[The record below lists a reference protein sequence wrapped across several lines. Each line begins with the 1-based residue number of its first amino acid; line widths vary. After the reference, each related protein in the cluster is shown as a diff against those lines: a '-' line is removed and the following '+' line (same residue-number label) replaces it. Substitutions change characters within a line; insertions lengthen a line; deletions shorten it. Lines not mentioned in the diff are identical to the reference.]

1 MGTGLLVHEWIE
13 RSGGAE
19 QVLAAMGRA
28 FPDAGIQ
35 CLWDDAPERFPEH
48 RVHESWMARTP
59 LRRHKALALPFS
71 VPTWRTLRPG
81 AEYEWMLIG
90 SYVFSHHARLIGRD
104 VPKYV
109 YAHTPARYIWNPEL
123 DARGAG
129 TAVRAVSPLFRRIDR
144 HRAQEATAI
153 AANSAFVRE
162 RIRRAWD
169 RDATVIHPPVAVER
183 ISAEAEWA
191 DAVAGDEQR
200 VLDGLPETYVLGT
213 SRFVPYKRLDLVI
226 EAAAAA
232 GLPAVIAGSGPEE
245 ERLRAVAAE
254 IGTPV
259 TFVIS
264 PSDALLYAMM
274 QRAAAFVFPVV
285 EDFGIV
291 PVEAQAAGTPVVT
304 GPVGGQVETY
314 VDGVSGV
321 TAASTDAS
329 DLATAID
336 RAVSLDRFDGG
347 AVTARFSES
356 VFAERIREFV
366 GRGA

>member
-1 MGTGLLVHEWIE
+1 MAGLLVHEWIE

-48 RVHESWMARTP
+48 RVHETWMARTP

-71 VPTWRTLRPG
+71 VPTWRALRPG
-81 AEYEWMLIG
+81 VSYDWMLIG
-90 SYVFSHHARLIGRD
+90 SYVFSHHARLAGQD

-123 DARGAG
+123 DSRGAG
-129 TAVRAVSPLFRRIDR
+129 TAVRAVSPVFRRIDHR
-144 HRAQEATAI
+144 RAQEAAAI

-162 RIRRAWD
+162 RIGRAWD
-169 RDATVIHPPVAVER
+169 RDAEVIHPPVAVER
-183 ISAEAEWA
+183 ISAQRDWRTVVTGEER
-191 DAVAGDEQR
+191 R

-232 GLPAVIAGSGPEE
+232 GVAAVIAGSGPEE
-245 ERLRAVAAE
+245 QRLRAVAAE
-254 IGTPV
+254 LGTPV

-264 PSDALLYAMM
+264 PSDELLYALM
-274 QRAAAFVFPVV
+274 QNASAFVFPVV

-314 VDGVSGV
+314 TDGVSGV
-321 TAASTDAS
+321 TAASTDAA
-329 DLATAID
+329 DLAVAIE
-336 RAVSLDRFDGG
+336 RAVALKGFDG
-347 AVTARFSES
+347 ATVTAGFGET
-356 VFAERIREFV
+356 VFARRIREFV
-366 GRGA
+366 GF

>member
-1 MGTGLLVHEWIE
+1 MAGLLVHEWIE

-35 CLWDDAPERFPEH
+35 CLWDDAPERFPDH
-48 RVHESWMARTP
+48 HVHETWMARTP
-59 LRRHKALALPFS
+59 LREHKALALPFS
-71 VPTWRTLRPG
+71 VPTWRSLRPG
-81 AEYEWMLIG
+81 IEYDWMLIG
-90 SYVFSHHARLIGRD
+90 SYVFSHHARLVGRD
-104 VPKYV
+104 VPKFV

-123 DARGAG
+123 DSRGAG

-144 HRAQEATAI
+144 RRAQEATAI

-162 RIRRAWD
+162 RISRAWD
-169 RDATVIHPPVAVER
+169 RDATVIHPPVAVDR
-183 ISAEAEWA
+183 IR
-191 DAVAGDEQR
+191 AVHDWRGQVSGDEER
-200 VLDGLPETYVLGT
+200 VLEALPEVYVLGT

-245 ERLRAVAAE
+245 ESLRSVAAAS
-254 IGTPV
+254 GTPV

-264 PSDALLYAMM
+264 PSDALLYALM
-274 QRAAAFVFPVV
+274 QGAAAFVFPVV

-304 GPVGGQVETY
+304 GPVGGQVESYT
-314 VDGVSGV
+314 DGVSGV
-321 TAASTDAS
+321 TAASTDAA
-329 DLATAID
+329 DLAVAIE
-336 RAVSLDRFDGG
+336 RAVALPRFDAL
-347 AVTARFSES
+347 AVTSPFSEA
-356 VFAERIREFV
+356 VFTERIREFV
-366 GRGA
+366 RGGV